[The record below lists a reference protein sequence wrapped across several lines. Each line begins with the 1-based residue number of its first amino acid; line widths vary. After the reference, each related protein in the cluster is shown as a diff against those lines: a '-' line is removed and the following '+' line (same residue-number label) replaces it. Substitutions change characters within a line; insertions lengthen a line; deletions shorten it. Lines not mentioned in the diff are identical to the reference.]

1 MRALVFNYN
10 FCTFQIF
17 RKKFIGDSLNLSFHI
32 TGEEKEKKVQ
42 FREESD
48 EDEGQNHEVERGA
61 NSKGK

>member
-1 MRALVFNYN
+1 MYSIIIFALFG
-10 FCTFQIF
+10 TFA
-17 RKKFIGDSLNLSFHI
+17 KKFIGDSLNLSFHI
-32 TGEEKEKKVQ
+32 SGEEKEKKVQ